1 MVKWISQWSSEPLR
15 PVNLICSDVC
25 NIFRLRLT
33 APHPK
38 KDFFGDPDNS
48 IMVPHDRPNFLQHN
62 INHAPMVKWIS
73 QWSSE
78 PLWRVRVLLGAP
90 NEGNPNSLDCFFI
103 LFIKVYIKA
112 KIKLLSFI
120 LIKHFKK
127 NCFCSILYIKR
138 IVYERT

>member
-1 MVKWISQWSSEPLR
+1 MVFGTASPCQPYLHRCLQHLPLT
-15 PVNLICSDVC
+15 VDGS
-25 NIFRLRLT
+25 
-33 APHPK
+33 APQK
-38 KDFFGDPDNS
+38 KIFFGAPDNS
-48 IMVPHDRPNFLQHN
+48 IMVPHDRPNFLQLN

-90 NEGNPNSLDCFFI
+90 NESNPNSLDCFFI

-127 NCFCSILYIKR
+127 NGFCSILYIKR